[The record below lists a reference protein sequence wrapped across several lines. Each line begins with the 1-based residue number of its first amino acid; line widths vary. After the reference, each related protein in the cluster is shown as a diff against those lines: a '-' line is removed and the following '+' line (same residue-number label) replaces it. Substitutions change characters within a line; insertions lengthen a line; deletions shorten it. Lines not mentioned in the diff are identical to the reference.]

1 MSDEPDP
8 VPPGGEVVLRFLS
21 SIGRP
26 AEAQQYLDLF
36 RSEHPE
42 RFAVVHVADAVVRHA
57 ADALAVELR
66 YLVEL
71 GLEPVL
77 VFGAV
82 EPRGAARAAERMA
95 QALGP
100 VASRPC
106 PMRAADVTTVCRAG
120 AIPLCTIEREDGGAD
135 GRFDAIADL
144 CAALGTRKLVF
155 VTRRSGFQPAGGR
168 TISAIDLTTERN
180 AWLAP
185 GALPAEPQK
194 LLRQIARVIDR
205 VPHRL
210 TVSVTSP
217 LDLLRELFTV
227 KGAGTL
233 VRRSS
238 AITRHLTWDG
248 VDRARLLQLVEESFG
263 RSLVPGYDTRPV
275 LAVYV
280 ADEYRGA
287 AIVTPAPLAPYLSKF
302 AVGTVSRGEG
312 VGRDLW
318 RAMEQHMPRLFWR
331 SRADNPITSW
341 YRENCD
347 GMARFQLAGETWWAL
362 WRGLAPIEI
371 PLAIEYCASSPPD
384 FGRD

>member
-1 MSDEPDP
+1 MADEP
-8 VPPGGEVVLRFLS
+8 VAPGGDLVLRFLS

-42 RFAVVHVADAVVRHA
+42 RFAVVHVADAVVKHA

-95 QALGP
+95 LALGP
-100 VASRPC
+100 VASRAVA
-106 PMRAADVTTVCRAG
+106 MRAAEVAAVCRAG
-120 AIPLCTIEREDGGAD
+120 AIPLCTIDEHPATGLGAD
-135 GRFDAIADL
+135 GRFDAIAEL
-144 CAALGTRKLVF
+144 AGALGTRKLVF

-168 TISAIDLTTERN
+168 TISIIDLTTERE
-180 AWLAP
+180 AWMTP

-194 LLRQIARVIDR
+194 LLRQIARVLDR

-233 VRRSS
+233 VRKGS
-238 AITRHLTWDG
+238 AIARHLSWDG
-248 VDRARLLQLVEESFG
+248 IDRGRLRQLVEESFG
-263 RSLVPGYDTRPV
+263 RALVSGYDTRPV

-318 RAMEQHMPRLFWR
+318 RTMELHMPRLFWR

-371 PLAIEYCASSPPD
+371 PLAIEYCQASPPD
-384 FGRD
+384 FG

>member
-1 MSDEPDP
+1 MSDPAPDA
-8 VPPGGEVVLRFLS
+8 VPPGGDLVLRFLS

-42 RFAVVHVADAVVRHA
+42 RFAIVHVADAVIRHA

-77 VFGAV
+77 CFGAV
-82 EPRGAARAAERMA
+82 EPRGAARAAERLA

-100 VASRPC
+100 VASRHC
-106 PMRAADVTTVCRAG
+106 PARAPDVTAVCRAG
-120 AIPLCTIEREDGGAD
+120 AIPLCTFEREDGGAD
-135 GRFDAIADL
+135 GRFDDLADL
-144 CAALGTRKLVF
+144 AGALGTRRIVF
-155 VTRRSGFQPAGGR
+155 VTRRSGFAPPNGR
-168 TISAIDLTTERN
+168 AISIIDLNTERDT
-180 AWLAP
+180 WLAP

-205 VPHRL
+205 VPHRI

-233 VRRSS
+233 VRKSS
-238 AITRHLTWDG
+238 TITRHLSWDG
-248 VDRARLLQLVEESFG
+248 VDRARLVALVEESFG
-263 RSLVPGYDTRPV
+263 RPLVPGYDLRPV

-318 RAMEQHMPRLFWR
+318 RVMEHHVPRMFWR

-341 YRENCD
+341 YRDNCD
-347 GMARFQLAGETWWAL
+347 GMARIHTAGDAWWVC
-362 WRGLAPIEI
+362 WRGLAPLEI
-371 PLAIEYCASSPPD
+371 PLAIEYCQASPPD
-384 FGRD
+384 FG